1 MLCTR
6 FDLANGRLV
15 LVFFVDSVL
24 PVSSIALLPVE
35 LHTFEKCGVS
45 SADDAAAD
53 DAAHHNVN
61 EAVDHSHDD
70 SKTLQQQPE
79 KTRFVGRQPFSS
91 PPLPHAAPPSRAG
104 ESAPVMHKSFML
116 MVGYNQVLFCCHCFQ
131 FLSFFLSLDFFF
143 SFILFCFLS
152 LFFFLFFLSFS
163 ILMSLQP
170 DTHLRLVRVCQPT
183 SAPTFVSGSHSHVM
197 RCASDDL
204 KRFYN
209 RLMVATDEINRR
221 SFAAAIFQAG
231 MCRST
236 FPDHPNVKNLFS
248 ILAENTRKV

>member
-45 SADDAAAD
+45 SNDDAAAD

-116 MVGYNQVLFCCHCFQ
+116 MVGYNQVLFCCHCSLSLFLSFSLLISFSLSFSFAF
-131 FLSFFLSLDFFF
+131 FLSFFSF
-143 SFILFCFLS
+143 S
-152 LFFFLFFLSFS
+152 FFLF
-163 ILMSLQP
+163 Q
-170 DTHLRLVRVCQPT
+170 
-183 SAPTFVSGSHSHVM
+183 
-197 RCASDDL
+197 
-204 KRFYN
+204 Y
-209 RLMVATDEINRR
+209 
-221 SFAAAIFQAG
+221 
-231 MCRST
+231 
-236 FPDHPNVKNLFS
+236 
-248 ILAENTRKV
+248 